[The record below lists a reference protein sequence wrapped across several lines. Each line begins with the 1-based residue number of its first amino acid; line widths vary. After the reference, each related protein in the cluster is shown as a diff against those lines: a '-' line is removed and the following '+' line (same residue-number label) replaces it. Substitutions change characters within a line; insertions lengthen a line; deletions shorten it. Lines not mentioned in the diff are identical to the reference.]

1 MIDIVLGWWRER
13 STREQR
19 LIGLLIVIAVP
30 ILLWFGVVRPIG
42 TAMQAA
48 TDHRND
54 AARDLDDV
62 RTLADEITRESR
74 ADVSPSPGAL
84 TDADKAASE
93 AVGFTPLRVEA
104 QGETAVLS
112 YEAVKPQ
119 AFFAWV
125 AGLGKRGLVVER
137 LNAHPN
143 ADRTLAASI
152 TLRRR
157 G

>member
-1 MIDIVLGWWRER
+1 MIDSVFIWWRQR
-13 STREQR
+13 TTREQR
-19 LIGLLIVIAVP
+19 LLWLLIVIAVP

-42 TAMQAA
+42 IGWQAA
-48 TDHRND
+48 LDHRNA

-62 RTLADEITRESR
+62 RALADEIARESR
-74 ADVSPSPGAL
+74 ADVRPSPGPL
-84 TDADKAASE
+84 ADVAKAASE
-93 AVGFTPLRVEA
+93 AAGFTPLRVET
-104 QGETAVLS
+104 QGVTVVLS
-112 YEAVKPQ
+112 YEAVKPP
-119 AFFAWV
+119 ALFAWV

-157 G
+157 R

>member
-1 MIDIVLGWWRER
+1 MIDTVLIWWRQR
-13 STREQR
+13 TTREQR
-19 LIGLLIVIAVP
+19 LLWLLTVIAVP
-30 ILLWFGVVRPIG
+30 VLLWFGVVRPIAVG
-42 TAMQAA
+42 WRVAL
-48 TDHRND
+48 DHRD
-54 AARDLDDV
+54 TAARDLDDV
-62 RTLADEITRESR
+62 RALANEIARESH
-74 ADVSPSPGAL
+74 ADVRPSPGPLAE
-84 TDADKAASE
+84 AAKAASE
-93 AVGFTPLRVEA
+93 AAGFTPLRAEA
-104 QGETAVLS
+104 QGETTVLS